1 MEIDDWKIMRKAA
14 LIIFSFLMMA
24 CSELID
30 KPKNLISKD
39 TMADVLA
46 EFAMNEQMTL
56 VVENINLDNATRYT
70 LQQKKING
78 NDFVESYKYYTA
90 SGEIKEIIDRAQD
103 LVINQDPKAKIY
115 IEKKLKEN
123 KIVPAFAQ

>member
-1 MEIDDWKIMRKAA
+1 
-14 LIIFSFLMMA
+14 MMA

-123 KIVPAFAQ
+123 KNVPAFAQ

>member
-115 IEKKLKEN
+115 IEKKHKEN
-123 KIVPAFAQ
+123 KNVPAFAQ

>member
-70 LQQKKING
+70 LQQKKLTEMILL
-78 NDFVESYKYYTA
+78 K
-90 SGEIKEIIDRAQD
+90 
-103 LVINQDPKAKIY
+103 VINITPLLARL
-115 IEKKLKEN
+115 KKL
-123 KIVPAFAQ
+123 

>member
-1 MEIDDWKIMRKAA
+1 
-14 LIIFSFLMMA
+14 MMA

-70 LQQKKING
+70 LQQKKIYG

-123 KIVPAFAQ
+123 KNVPAFAQ

>member
-115 IEKKLKEN
+115 IEKKHSKIIN
-123 KIVPAFAQ
+123 KGYKK